1 MHVVSLHP
9 IDLDVVERYVAALR
23 GGEIDPAWRGW
34 FDATLRQDLSSVR
47 EGSEQAANRIT
58 LGLARALATT
68 QPVFVNDPFGLS
80 FWEAQVDRP
89 IGMLMRPPARAF
101 QEFGIDQA
109 HVRAMPIRLDLQ
121 LGMMGG
127 AWIPAR
133 LMDQALALLDDHLER
148 TVKRLVAAD
157 HDPWPVVGLMHE
169 AVSYARDRGL
179 GLYEALDVVG
189 PGGEGLPGARVI
201 LADPKRLDPGLQRR
215 IAAASEPEKKPGLLA
230 RLFGRGQ
237 APSTSNGTRPGER

>member
-9 IDLDVVERYVAALR
+9 FDPEVLRRYVPALQ
-23 GGEIDPAWRGW
+23 GGEIDPAWGGW
-34 FDATLRQDLSSVR
+34 FDERLRDDVVQMR
-47 EGSEQAANRIT
+47 QGSEPAANRIT
-58 LGLARALATT
+58 LGLAKALAAT
-68 QPVFVNDPFGLS
+68 QPVFVHDPFGLS

-101 QEFGIDQA
+101 QEHGMNQ
-109 HVRAMPIRLDLQ
+109 VMVQVMPVRLDLQ

-133 LMDQALALLDDHLER
+133 LMEQAQAMLDDHLER
-148 TVKRLVAAD
+148 SVKRLMAAEY
-157 HDPWPVVGLMHE
+157 DPYPITGLLFE

-189 PGGEGLPGARVI
+189 PNGEGLPGATVI
-201 LADPKRLDPGLQRR
+201 AADRKRIDPALVAR
-215 IAAASEPEKKPGLLA
+215 IAAASQPEKKPGLLS
-230 RLFGRGQ
+230 RLFGRG
-237 APSTSNGTRPGER
+237 PGTVPSNGRHPGER